1 MFLLYVKKYVDVYN
15 MQDIKRNER
24 SERDLNRSRGWR
36 RMACAEHSQ
45 TGENRGRNGG
55 KGAGEK
61 KIEKIRRGGC

>member
-1 MFLLYVKKYVDVYN
+1 MVV
-15 MQDIKRNER
+15 
-24 SERDLNRSRGWR
+24 
-36 RMACAEHSQ
+36 AEHDQ